1 MRLLWW
7 LSALPEL
14 STRMRVQQLEMSSVS
29 AADKDKSTIKTPP
42 AATKE
47 GVILIAKRI
56 APRVNV

>member
-47 GVILIAKRI
+47 GVILIA
-56 APRVNV
+56 